1 MAGNVACAVH
11 AAAKLGSC
19 AFGMFIK
26 SQNRLQ
32 SPPLTGEEVSAF
44 RNALVVCNG
53 RSISWHIC
61 SQQFYVHK
69 AVYSVPFGA
78 FILSDR

>member
-53 RSISWHIC
+53 RSIS
-61 SQQFYVHK
+61 
-69 AVYSVPFGA
+69 
-78 FILSDR
+78 